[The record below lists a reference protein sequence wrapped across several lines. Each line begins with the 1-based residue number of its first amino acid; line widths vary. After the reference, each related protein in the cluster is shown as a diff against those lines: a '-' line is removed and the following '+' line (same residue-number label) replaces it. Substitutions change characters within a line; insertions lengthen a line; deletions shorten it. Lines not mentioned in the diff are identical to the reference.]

1 MKLPRP
7 GTRRYQ
13 ILRALMGKRL
23 TLDEI
28 VAGYGLFRLD
38 TRSHLMTELKS
49 LRELGYLDSRSNG
62 FALTDETEVA
72 MREMG
77 ESETQ
82 IVEPRRYNVYDAPP
96 LKPTALLN
104 PLRRKSEIED
114 APSLYGD
121 GK

>member
-7 GTRRYQ
+7 ATRRYL
-13 ILRALMGKRL
+13 ILRALMGKRM
-23 TLDEI
+23 TLDEL
-28 VAGYGLFRLD
+28 VASYGLFRLD

-62 FALTDETEVA
+62 FALTDETEDA
-72 MREMG
+72 MRLVG

-82 IVEPRRYNVYDAPP
+82 IVQPRRYNVYEA
-96 LKPTALLN
+96 KPMERTALLN

-114 APSLYGD
+114 APSLYGSSE
-121 GK
+121 